1 MLRLRNTGN
10 FQASDLV
17 NVDHTPLPFVLDDG
31 KNYDKKGVKEVWAQS
46 GQSGLDK
53 RQPTVHW
60 EKWENPFKKP
70 IGQNSD
76 VKILIA
82 DVHPAQQTNSVKE
95 LLKKLKIP

>member
-1 MLRLRNTGN
+1 MY
-10 FQASDLV
+10 QEKAWCDQEIM
-17 NVDHTPLPFVLDDG
+17 
-31 KNYDKKGVKEVWAQS
+31 KEWIS
-46 GQSGLDK
+46 
-53 RQPTVHW
+53 T
-60 EKWENPFKKP
+60 EWENPFKKP